1 MTTLMSLDL
10 TMWVIFANFYKLNT
24 LPLEK
29 VSTFLL
35 LYDRESK
42 TVLTCAIMPVRQLLL
57 TLATCLVFND
67 LIRTERIAIAF
78 VSGTGTNYREGGWKK
93 GEGPIFL
100 WMKKSGEGGKN
111 FCAL

>member
-1 MTTLMSLDL
+1 
-10 TMWVIFANFYKLNT
+10 MWVIFANFYNLST

-35 LYDRESK
+35 LNDRKSKSK

-78 VSGTGTNYREGGWKK
+78 VSGTGTNYRGGGWKK

-100 WMKKSGEGGKN
+100 WMKKGGGGAKI
-111 FCAL
+111 FVHYKFRSDAT